1 MELKKISYVIILILK
16 SSQKCQCASLTI
28 HIKQKA
34 LLLIRKAE
42 SKTLS
47 SDMTLTLND
56 LKMFIL
62 LFHDEL
68 IGSGVKLIPLVVS
81 DGKPKVD
88 LEKCLNHMLSESELK
103 AFASL
108 WGKRYFQIRSEG
120 RVKKDFRK
128 EFLAKSISLMAVTY
142 IYRNFIR
149 KFTSKTFEEMES
161 LAVLLTREQMEIV
174 YTQNKHMIVKGRF
187 GCGKTIVAAAILE
200 KLSENL
206 GKHEKLR

>member
-1 MELKKISYVIILILK
+1 MHHLQST
-16 SSQKCQCASLTI
+16 SNQKV
-28 HIKQKA
+28 

-47 SDMTLTLND
+47 NDMTLTLND

-88 LEKCLNHMLSESELK
+88 LEKCLNHVLSESELK

-108 WGKRYFQIRSEG
+108 WRKRYFQIRSEG
-120 RVKKDFRK
+120 RIKKDFRK

-142 IYRNFIR
+142 IYHNFIR

-161 LAVLLTREQMEIV
+161 LAVLLTREQMEIF

-206 GKHEKLR
+206 GKHEKLFFICCDSRSALIDHMIKD

>member
-1 MELKKISYVIILILK
+1 MHHLQST
-16 SSQKCQCASLTI
+16 SNQKV
-28 HIKQKA
+28 

-47 SDMTLTLND
+47 NDMTLTLND

-108 WGKRYFQIRSEG
+108 WGKGIFRLEAKEG
-120 RVKKDFRK
+120 SKKIFVKSF
-128 EFLAKSISLMAVTY
+128 
-142 IYRNFIR
+142 
-149 KFTSKTFEEMES
+149 
-161 LAVLLTREQMEIV
+161 
-174 YTQNKHMIVKGRF
+174 
-187 GCGKTIVAAAILE
+187 
-200 KLSENL
+200 
-206 GKHEKLR
+206 